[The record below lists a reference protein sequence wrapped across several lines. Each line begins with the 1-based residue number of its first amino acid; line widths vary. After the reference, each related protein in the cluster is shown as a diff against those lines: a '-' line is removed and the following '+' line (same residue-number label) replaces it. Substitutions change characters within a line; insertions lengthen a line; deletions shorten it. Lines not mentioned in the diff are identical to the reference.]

1 MYLRFQIK
9 KPITFI
15 KQIIR
20 FQVKNTF
27 IVVSYQNKLVFYSKP
42 KKNALD
48 VANIVKCLGKNS
60 ELNSFKQFNYTLV
73 ETLDGSMNKLM
84 FLWNSLEKYFQGC
97 ACELFLK
104 LQVIFTF
111 LTHCCRVILTPL
123 FKAPTVILRAS

>member
-60 ELNSFKQFNYTLV
+60 ELNSIKQYQILEFPKKSLV
-73 ETLDGSMNKLM
+73 
-84 FLWNSLEKYFQGC
+84 WNEYEQNEKYFEGC
-97 ACELFLK
+97 ACESFLK
-104 LQVIFTF
+104 LHVIFTF